1 MNRQIARREFLQLSA
16 LGAALGAARV
26 AGAKSEYAKGDPN
39 FKVPI
44 PDEPVTRE
52 DFQALKQMAEEV
64 YAKDA
69 VEMEGY
75 TFHMPSF
82 GSYPSL
88 FAWDSGWITMGT
100 NCLDPKL
107 AASEI
112 EFLLLQQMP
121 DGRVPHEVAF
131 KDIAVK
137 ENFKTRLGRV
147 ISRNQFERLDS
158 KLISVQMDP
167 PSFIVA
173 AEKIFARTGDKAWLN
188 RCLPRMERCLEF
200 LTVKRDL
207 FKDGLVSIVHPW
219 ESGTDSSPAYDE
231 IIPISYKTPFGVP
244 YRMLLYPRMFDRFKQ
259 LDYDLGKIAED
270 NRFIVEDLT
279 VISITLRAVL
289 AVANL
294 NEALGRADK
303 ALAYRRQAQK
313 MMEAIDAEMWDEKA
327 GCYFIR
333 YDLKKPKLSRRIT
346 CASLLPL
353 WSGLVKKDRAERII
367 REHVLNPKKFW
378 LPYVFPFNPADDL
391 EHDKIYGE
399 DLMLWRGHCI
409 WTNMNLMV
417 CEALLAYGYK
427 NEARELT
434 RRSAKMI
441 RHQGFREFYD
451 FRNGQG
457 RRAFNFGWP
466 GVVLEMIA
474 QTWPEAV

>member
-1 MNRQIARREFLQLSA
+1 MKLGRRDFLKSSA
-16 LGAALGAARV
+16 LGAAMV
-26 AGAKSEYAKGDPN
+26 AGGKSEYSKGDPKL
-39 FKVPI
+39 KVPI

-52 DFQALKQMAEEV
+52 DFQALKKMADDV
-64 YAKDA
+64 FNQDA
-69 VEMEGY
+69 VNMQGY

-88 FAWDSGWITMGT
+88 FAWDSGWIAMGM
-100 NCLDPKL
+100 NQLDPQI
-107 AASEI
+107 AGSEI

-131 KDIAVK
+131 KDIEVK
-137 ENFKTRLGRV
+137 ENLKTRLGRV
-147 ISRNQFERLDS
+147 ISRNQFESQDS

-173 AEKIFARTGDKAWLN
+173 AEKIFARTKDKAWLA

-207 FKDGLVSIVHPW
+207 FKDGLVAIVHPW

-231 IIPISYKTPFGVP
+231 IIPISYKTPFGAP
-244 YRMLLYPRMFDRFKQ
+244 YRVFLYPQMFDRFKQ
-259 LDYDLGKIAED
+259 LRYDLGKIAED

-279 VISITLRAVL
+279 VISITIRAVL
-289 AVANL
+289 SVAEL
-294 NEALGRADK
+294 NESLGNTDK
-303 ALAYRRQAQK
+303 AKAYRSQAQK
-313 MMEAIDAEMWDEKA
+313 MMDAVDAEMWDEKA
-327 GCYFIR
+327 GCYLIR
-333 YDLKKPKLSRRIT
+333 YDLKNPKLSKRVT

-353 WSGLVKKDRAERII
+353 WSGLVRKDRAERII
-367 REHVLNPKKFW
+367 HDYVLNPQKFW
-378 LPYVFPFNPADDL
+378 LKYVFPFNPADDM

-409 WTNMNLMV
+409 WTNMNLMMT
-417 CEALLAYGYK
+417 EALLACGYK

-441 RHQGFREFYD
+441 RHEGFREFYD

-457 RRAFNFGWP
+457 RRAYTFGWP
-466 GVVLEMIA
+466 GVVLDMVT
-474 QTWPEAV
+474 QTWPEAIT